1 MQKRY
6 ISDEE
11 LVAFLD
17 GEDDYA
23 NVAEITSALKSD
35 ATLAKRIEDL
45 RLDTSEISQSF
56 GALKIGKMP
65 ELPSQP
71 AANINYNSGIRNAI
85 AASIIAL
92 VVGYGAGITTSNSQP
107 DWRDYVAAYQALY
120 TNSTLKNVA
129 LSEQAQQE
137 ELNRVAAAIGKT
149 IEVDNLNVSSQVE
162 YKRSQ
167 ILGYEGKPLIQIA
180 FLDSMGQPI
189 ALCIIRSD
197 GNQKLELEMD
207 SMEGMSSAKWSKSG
221 YEYILIGGK
230 DDALISRMASK
241 FAETI

>member
-1 MQKRY
+1 MQNRY
-6 ISDEE
+6 FSDEE

-23 NVAEITSALKSD
+23 NVAEITSALKTD
-35 ATLAKRIEDL
+35 ANLANRIDEL
-45 RLDTSEISQSF
+45 RLDTKQVAKSF
-56 GALKIGKMP
+56 EALKIGKMP
-65 ELPSQP
+65 ELPSAP
-71 AANINYNSGIRNAI
+71 VTSANDNTGFRNAI
-85 AASIIAL
+85 AASILAL
-92 VVGYGAGITTSNSQP
+92 VIGYGAGISTSNSQP
-107 DWRDYVAAYQALY
+107 DWRDYVASYQALY

-129 LSEQAQQE
+129 LSDATKQE

-149 IEVDNLNVSSQVE
+149 IPIEKLNISTQLE

-167 ILGYEGKPLIQIA
+167 VLGYKGKPLIQIA

-197 GNQKLELEMD
+197 ENEKLDLAMD
-207 SMEGMSSAKWSKSG
+207 SMEGMSSAKWSKEG

-241 FAETI
+241 FSDTI

>member
-1 MQKRY
+1 MQNRY
-6 ISDEE
+6 FSDEE

-35 ATLAKRIEDL
+35 STLVKRVEDL
-45 RLDTSEISQSF
+45 RLDTKEIAKSF
-56 GALKIGKMP
+56 KALKMGEMP
-65 ELPSQP
+65 KLPSQKV
-71 AANINYNSGIRNAI
+71 AVAQSNSGFRNAI
-85 AASIIAL
+85 AASIFALIA
-92 VVGYGAGITTSNSQP
+92 GYGVGITTSQSQL

-129 LSEQAQQE
+129 LSDEAKQA

-149 IEVDNLNVSSQVE
+149 ITIDKLNVSPQVE

-167 ILGYEGKPLIQIA
+167 VLGYEGKPLIQIA

-189 ALCIIRSD
+189 ALCIIRSSD
-197 GNQKLELEMD
+197 TQKLDLEID
-207 SMEGMSSAKWSKSG
+207 SMEGMSTANWSKDG

-230 DDALISRMASK
+230 DDDLISRMASK
-241 FAETI
+241 FSNNI